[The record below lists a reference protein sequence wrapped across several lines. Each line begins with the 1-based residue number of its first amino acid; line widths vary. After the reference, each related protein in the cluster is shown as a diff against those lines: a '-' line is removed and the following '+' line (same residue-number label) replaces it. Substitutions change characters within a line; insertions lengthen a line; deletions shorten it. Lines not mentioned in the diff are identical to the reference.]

1 MLRVESNTDIKGF
14 TEYEEDILFDDDD
27 PDFHHNVPL
36 ISVPIIHRESKNL
49 LFPPATFTL
58 ETSLTSMSLVG
69 VHPREFHSSNPG
81 SLSSFS
87 YSLDDITSCCSP
99 QFNSD
104 HVLTIEELR
113 LQMSSCFTCGVSWVE
128 DHVSLDCSECGGY
141 ALERPCL
148 ICDGSCGAVWKR
160 DLTKSHSSSKA
171 QWEGE
176 CKHSLKQQPKLVSPS
191 STTTQELCTKL
202 EKLSSHS

>member
-1 MLRVESNTDIKGF
+1 MLRVESSSDMKGF
-14 TEYEEDILFDDDD
+14 TEYEEDILFDHDD
-27 PDFHHNVPL
+27 PDFRHNVQP
-36 ISVPIIHRESKNL
+36 ISVPIIYRENHNL
-49 LFPPATFTL
+49 QFQPPTITL

-69 VHPREFHSSNPG
+69 VHPREFHSNPG

-87 YSLDDITSCCSP
+87 YSLDDITNCCSP

-113 LQMSSCFTCGVSWVE
+113 LQMSSCFTCGVSWAE

-148 ICDGSCGAVWKR
+148 VCDGSCGSMWKR
-160 DLTKSHSSSKA
+160 DLTKSHSSNKA

-176 CKHSLKQQPKLVSPS
+176 CNSTLKQSA
-191 STTTQELCTKL
+191 STTAQELCSKL